1 MLLLS
6 MDRCQS
12 EFVSR
17 WCREGPVK
25 MEEVDK
31 EGVQI
36 EMDVVASSNSNEMLA
51 PDTDISTRF
60 SHLETKKKSRLYN
73 YLYGWVSQSQ

>member
-1 MLLLS
+1 M
-6 MDRCQS
+6 
-12 EFVSR
+12 
-17 WCREGPVK
+17 K

-36 EMDVVASSNSNEMLA
+36 EMDVVANSNSNEMLA

-73 YLYGWVSQSQ
+73 YLYG